1 MHEGV
6 AKINPRGLS
15 DYLEIMSKSVLQTGI
30 SWRVV
35 DAKWPGIKEAFK
47 GFDPL
52 NISRYT
58 IHDVDVL
65 VADARVIRNRRKLE
79 AIVENA
85 AKMLELEKEYG
96 SFRKY
101 LRSFN
106 SYDELAKDL
115 KKQFLF
121 MGDWGIYAFLYV
133 VGEKVPAWEEWNA
146 SLPITKPRTIAKRPA
161 KYAGVR

>member
-6 AKINPRGLS
+6 AKINPKDLS

-35 DAKWPGIKEAFK
+35 EAKWPGIKEAFK

-52 NISRYT
+52 KISHYT
-58 IHDVDVL
+58 IHDVDTL
-65 VADARVIRNRRKLE
+65 VADTRVIRNRRKIE
-79 AIVENA
+79 AIIENA
-85 AKMLELEKEYG
+85 IKMLELEKEFG
-96 SFRKY
+96 TFRKY

-146 SLPITKPRTIAKRPA
+146 SRPIAKPRAIAKQRG
-161 KYAGVR
+161 KYADVR